1 VNRRINHRGPKWRH
15 WLDQS
20 KDATV
25 KLALGVARS
34 LRMGRLLP
42 RGRNRRV
49 TTSTPTFDAACGTT
63 LRDRL
68 SALLF
73 SDRVKSLGRKALMVV
88 LPLAVAA
95 TGFATPV
102 LGVKA
107 YKYVMQTG
115 HFYVKDVLVAGNDR
129 LTYEDIRELA
139 SLKPNTHLLAT
150 DLEGMEVDLERHPW
164 VAAAHV
170 QRELPNRLI
179 VRISEHKPVAYVAL
193 GELWLVNRAGVPFTK
208 VDGTTQLDLPI
219 ITGVSVKAL
228 ENKTTRERSRARIR
242 AAVSLARLYRTMG
255 LDNRWPIGE
264 INIGGADTYSLVLSR
279 DGTQVALGQHPFRHK
294 LYKLEWVLENLRQ
307 RQRVAD
313 YVLLDLSRDGR
324 DDGRVIVKADVAPT
338 TAEKARESSQ
348 FASPLPAAEAE
359 SESKENVKRAKKKLK
374 NKRRK
379 RMRRKNKRKNHILP
393 RPTTPRSESTGRG
406 A

>member
-1 VNRRINHRGPKWRH
+1 MNRRINHRGPTWRR
-15 WLDQS
+15 WLDQA
-20 KDATV
+20 KETTTKVAG
-25 KLALGVARS
+25 KLARA
-34 LRMGRLLP
+34 LRTRRLLP

-49 TTSTPTFDAACGTT
+49 TTSTPIFDAPSGTA
-63 LRDRL
+63 LRSRL
-68 SALLF
+68 AELFF
-73 SDRVKSLGRKALMVV
+73 SDRVKHLSRKLVLAV
-88 LPLAVAA
+88 LPVAIA
-95 TGFATPV
+95 AAGFAAPV

-115 HFYVKDVLVAGNDR
+115 HFYVKDVLVAGNER
-129 LTYEDIRELA
+129 LTYEEIRELA
-139 SLKPNTHLLAT
+139 ALKPNTHLLAT
-150 DLEGMEVDLERHPW
+150 NLEGMEVELERHPW

-179 VRISEHKPVAYVAL
+179 VRISEHTPVAYVAL
-193 GELWLVNRAGVPFTK
+193 GELWLVNRAGVPFTR
-208 VDGTTQLDLPI
+208 VDGATELDLPI
-219 ITGVSVKAL
+219 ITGVSGKTL
-228 ENKTTRERSRARIR
+228 ENKATRDRARSRIR

-255 LDNRWPIGE
+255 LNNRWPIGE
-264 INIGGADTYSLVLSR
+264 INIGAADTYSLVLSN

-294 LYKLEWVLENLRQ
+294 FYKLEWVLENLRQ

-348 FASPLPAAEAE
+348 FASPLPEAKAEHKAD
-359 SESKENVKRAKKKLK
+359 VKRTK
-374 NKRRK
+374 NKSKKERRK
-379 RMRRKNKRKNHILP
+379 RMRRKKQRNNHILP
-393 RPTTPRSESTGRG
+393 RPTTPRSESKGRG